1 MIISLISV
9 GPPVTARSKTQR
21 RVRRAD
27 FRPYDRGHYGSRG
40 GGGRGYYGSRGREG
54 GRGHYS
60 SRGGGGVVGVITAA
74 EGVGVFGVITAAEG
88 WGCRDYYPN

>member
-40 GGGRGYYGSRGREG
+40 GGGVGVNTAAEG
-54 GRGHYS
+54 GRG
-60 SRGGGGVVGVITAA
+60 VGVITAA
-74 EGVGVFGVITAAEG
+74 EGGG
-88 WGCRDYYPN
+88 